1 MATALDDDTLS
12 YQPLPPEALR
22 RDPGL
27 ILDPEECL
35 TGDFLRS
42 LAKVD
47 LALARLEMT
56 WGQRANV
63 DTWLRCAIDAQR
75 CWRGFRMRWYGEVR
89 KDARDQRREALKFMT
104 QAHTVLL
111 KRDPAELKGALE
123 LLKFAGRQ
131 DNRCGEIWSLRGEVR
146 YALGDF
152 EKARQAFLK
161 SFELLPERRRPVAQL
176 GQARCLA
183 SLNEYKKA
191 DDLLGLLLEQEIR
204 QRKPADLETAERRF
218 RQSLGETDADEFPAP
233 PPEHPPRTAATRA
246 STRAST
252 RGSRKRR
259 ALTAEGSERP
269 TTSYAA
275 KALLVTRRRHAVN
288 RGDAPFAHARFLR
301 GCVRAKLAD
310 WRGAEVDFTAYL
322 EAAPPELKI
331 PTKMSPYLPAELDL
345 ASHRA
350 QALTLLGVARGC
362 NRHWSGAVARL
373 TEAAQI
379 EPEPRR
385 LCLLGRVHACERQWL
400 LAMDRYRDALN
411 LDASL
416 EMARV
421 GLDQVRIKH
430 EPMPLVTGLI

>member
-1 MATALDDDTLS
+1 MKPLHHASTARRASLPGAAAELCDRKGARVVAKAGTATEKDHDKETSAKEAVLS
-12 YQPLPPEALR
+12 GKILHECRVFFNDFGGYRAQATMGAAMLEPLTFRGLPLSALR
-22 RDPGL
+22 QPDVRRR
-27 ILDPEECL
+27 CL
-35 TGDFLRS
+35 ETFLR
-42 LAKVD
+42 
-47 LALARLEMT
+47 ALQRDGSEKESEKRISG
-56 WGQRANV
+56 WG
-63 DTWLRCAIDAQR
+63 
-75 CWRGFRMRWYGEVR
+75 F
-89 KDARDQRREALKFMT
+89 
-104 QAHTVLL
+104 
-111 KRDPAELKGALE
+111 
-123 LLKFAGRQ
+123 
-131 DNRCGEIWSLRGEVR
+131 
-146 YALGDF
+146 
-152 EKARQAFLK
+152 
-161 SFELLPERRRPVAQL
+161 
-176 GQARCLA
+176 
-183 SLNEYKKA
+183 
-191 DDLLGLLLEQEIR
+191 GL
-204 QRKPADLETAERRF
+204 
-218 RQSLGETDADEFPAP
+218 S
-233 PPEHPPRTAATRA
+233 
-246 STRAST
+246 RAST

-345 ASHRA
+345 ASQRA